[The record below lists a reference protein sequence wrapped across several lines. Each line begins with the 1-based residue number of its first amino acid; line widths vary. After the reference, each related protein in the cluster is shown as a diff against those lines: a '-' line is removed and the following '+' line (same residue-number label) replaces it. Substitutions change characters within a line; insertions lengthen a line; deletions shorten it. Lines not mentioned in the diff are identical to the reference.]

1 MRFQLSRN
9 FLSNAPFIH
18 CLYFIYARKNYAT
31 VELGLPVYLLIP
43 QSTVAPLPQ
52 NNALVSAS
60 GAFYADRSMTR
71 EFKIL
76 GRSKKEQQDICFF

>member
-18 CLYFIYARKNYAT
+18 CLYFIYAGKNYAT

-43 QSTVAPLPQ
+43 QSELVQSHLYLKTTHWFPLVAPSTLIE
-52 NNALVSAS
+52 V
-60 GAFYADRSMTR
+60 
-71 EFKIL
+71 
-76 GRSKKEQQDICFF
+76 